1 MFGKKLVSDS
11 LVNAVKSI
19 TSAEQKDAKGN
30 ALSTGDPIRVSEGD
44 YAGKTGTVTGFN
56 TTGTAQ
62 VQLKRGRNIT
72 ISNSSV
78 ISEAKL
84 DPVDKRELKDTHKDR
99 EDGDIDNDGDE
110 DESDRYLHKR
120 RKAIKKAIT
129 NEASCGSSGKKKKAY
144 NEEDCPCCDGEC
156 ECGPNCESCDCNSD
170 D

>member
-11 LVNAVKSI
+11 IVNAVKGI
-19 TSAEQKDAKGN
+19 TSAEQKDSEGN
-30 ALSTGDPIRVSEGD
+30 SLSAGDAVRVSEGD

-62 VQLKRGRNIT
+62 VQLNRGRNIT
-72 ISNSSV
+72 ISNASV

-84 DPVDKRELKDTHKDR
+84 DPVNKSELKGTLKDR

-110 DESDRYLHKR
+110 DESDRFLHKR
-120 RKAIKKAIT
+120 RKAIKKAMK
-129 NEASCGSSGKKKKAY
+129 NEGSYGSSSKKKTY